1 MTPTKEAIEAFE
13 EIGKILLWPRD
24 LRSRFPNP
32 KHPDYFSVLEA
43 IQTDIDNTLDPI
55 KTVINRYHDENRP
68 AVAVV
73 DEIEAMIYP
82 EEFPLPDHIRA
93 IGWVEAHKIKAEDT
107 PA

>member
-1 MTPTKEAIEAFE
+1 MTPSKEAVEAFE
-13 EIGKILLWPRD
+13 EIGRILLWPHD
-24 LRSRFPNP
+24 LHPLFKA

-43 IQTDIDNTLDPI
+43 IQTAIDNTLDPI

>member
-43 IQTDIDNTLDPI
+43 IQKAIDKRLDPI
-55 KTVINRYHDENRP
+55 RDILEQFPYTSGIDYLIND
-68 AVAVV
+68 
-73 DEIEAMIYP
+73 IEAMLYP
-82 EEFPLPDHIRA
+82 EPFPLPDHIRA